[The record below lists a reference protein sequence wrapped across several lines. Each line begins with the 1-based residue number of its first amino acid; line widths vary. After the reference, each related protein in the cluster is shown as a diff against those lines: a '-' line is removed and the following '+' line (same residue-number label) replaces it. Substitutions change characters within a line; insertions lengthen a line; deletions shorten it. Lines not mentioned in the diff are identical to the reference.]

1 MKIAVSAEGQQL
13 DSLIDARFGRAPYFL
28 IIDSETLDFKVVPN
42 PYTNAMGGAGIQS
55 AQLIIKEGAD
65 VLITGRCGPNAL
77 RVLET
82 AHIDLLEGAEGSIET
97 VINSYN
103 TGQLKPLQTKGPGR
117 AGARHQMGRRKEAK
131 HQKWSGQTAVSDGK
145 KAEKI
150 RNLKDHI
157 EKLTDEIR
165 KLNQELAKLE
175 SDQQHSLGKNLH

>member
-1 MKIAVSAEGQQL
+1 
-13 DSLIDARFGRAPYFL
+13 
-28 IIDSETLDFKVVPN
+28 
-42 PYTNAMGGAGIQS
+42 
-55 AQLIIKEGAD
+55 
-65 VLITGRCGPNAL
+65 
-77 RVLET
+77 
-82 AHIDLLEGAEGSIET
+82 
-97 VINSYN
+97 
-103 TGQLKPLQTKGPGR
+103 
-117 AGARHQMGRRKEAK
+117 MGRRKEAK